1 MDLFVQHVGC
11 ADVSEVLYPEARH
24 EVLAELEDVKLAA
37 TAEIVA
43 FVQRVCGEDPVV
55 SRFSAPLHTASA
67 CVRDDDL
74 PSSCADDA
82 ESVSDCLSLTVCLCL
97 SMIVCLCRATE
108 PTSASGRW
116 DGARSPGRSPGLS

>member
-97 SMIVCLCRATE
+97 SMSVSVGRRSRLPPADDGMGRVRQEGRRA
-108 PTSASGRW
+108 
-116 DGARSPGRSPGLS
+116 

>member
-82 ESVSDCLSLTVCLCL
+82 ESVSDCLSLSVY
-97 SMIVCLCRATE
+97 VCLCRATE